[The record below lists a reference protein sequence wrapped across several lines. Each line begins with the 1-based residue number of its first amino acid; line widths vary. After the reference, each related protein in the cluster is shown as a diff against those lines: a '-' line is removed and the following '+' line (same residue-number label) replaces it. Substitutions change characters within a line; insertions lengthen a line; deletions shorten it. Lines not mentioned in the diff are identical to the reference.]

1 MKAFVVAAVICAV
14 AVLVKAELTEEQKEK
29 LKKHH
34 QECLAETKVDE
45 ELVKK
50 ARQGDFTEDQKL
62 KDHMFC
68 VLKKTGFLDDAGEIK
83 MDVLKAKVVSVIG
96 EEKAEKII
104 SACAVK
110 KDNGPETAF
119 QMIKCYFAKAGK
131 PII

>member
-68 VLKKTGFLDDAGEIK
+68 VVKKIGFLDDAGEIK
-83 MDVLKAKVVSVIG
+83 MDVLKVRG
-96 EEKAEKII
+96 I
-104 SACAVK
+104 S
-110 KDNGPETAF
+110 
-119 QMIKCYFAKAGK
+119 
-131 PII
+131 